1 MHPFNHFRLLSQMI
15 QVSAGNSIL
24 RYSASEALLLFDVE
38 GLSVLFFLFEEVPLV
53 EFMYLAFTRMPG
65 ESYRRWLRSLLL
77 YFCYIFRTLINS
89 LVCWFFLL
97 CFSVLYFSNILQ
109 IPESLVTFSVKSVD
123 WIIKCLGKL
132 IQISSEI
139 RVFSMNL
146 SKQTTSP
153 KLLFV
158 LLSQC
163 GDLCLKIIYWCLVC
177 FSLTS
182 MPFPFSGERYGL
194 FVTYDCKKDLWTQTV
209 QFERI
214 YSYFVLLK
222 CVCQWLFRIT

>member
-77 YFCYIFRTLINS
+77 YLCDVFRALIIS

-163 GDLCLKIIYWCLVC
+163 GDLCLKIIYIVYDAYSWWCLTC

-182 MPFPFSGERYGL
+182 MSFPFSG
-194 FVTYDCKKDLWTQTV
+194 
-209 QFERI
+209 
-214 YSYFVLLK
+214 
-222 CVCQWLFRIT
+222 